1 MTITK
6 PTPKKRGAYGKRKKT
21 YYWSYKAQRLTSEQ
35 YIEKLCGV
43 LESPLD
49 SMYKMDGNMMISDYH
64 ELISGIQNI
73 RNSNEKHNS
82 G

>member
-6 PTPKKRGAYGKRKKT
+6 PTSKKRKPYGKRQKT
-21 YYWSYKAQRLTSEQ
+21 YYWDWKTRLNAEQ

-49 SMYKMDGNMMISDYH
+49 SMYQMDGNMMISDYH
-64 ELISGIQNI
+64 ELISGLHHI
-73 RNSNEKHNS
+73 RNRNEKPNR